1 VAEVVDATGD
11 RRPDAVERALAT
23 LTDSGLVVLP
33 TDTVYGLAADA
44 FDRVATGRIASAKG
58 RDRRVPLPV
67 FVRSP
72 KQLIGLTPSLPAAAE
87 LLMAAYWPGPLTLVL
102 HAETGLR
109 WDLGESE
116 GTIAV
121 RMPLDE
127 VALAVVRA
135 VGPLAVTS
143 AAKAGGAPPRTV
155 EEAREQLGDEVDL
168 YVDDG
173 ARAGGVT
180 STIVDLTGARPRILR
195 SGALPDDEVLAVARG
210 ELDPMEASAV
220 DPATGTTGADGG
232 GEAGVAAG
240 PDGGSEVA
248 AGPDGG
254 SEVAVGPDG
263 GSEVAAGSDGGS
275 EVAVGP
281 DGGSEVAA
289 GPDGGSGPDG
299 GQGGT
304 AVAGDAGEGAGEQGV
319 GAVAGDATEG
329 AGGQDGDAVADGR
342 DRPVGSAGAESPAT
356 TDGSGPDPAGPDG
369 DPDR

>member
-11 RRPDAVERALAT
+11 RRADAVERAVAA

-72 KQLIGLTPSLPAAAE
+72 KQLIGLTPSVPAAAE

-102 HAETGLR
+102 HAEPGLR

-155 EEAREQLGDEVDL
+155 EEARAQLGDEVDL
-168 YVDDG
+168 YLDDG
-173 ARAGGVT
+173 ERAGGAT
-180 STIVDLTGARPRILR
+180 STIVDLTGAWPRILR

-220 DPATGTTGADGG
+220 DPATGTTGVDGG
-232 GEAGVAAG
+232 GEADVAAG
-240 PDGGSEVA
+240 PDGGGEADVA

-254 SEVAVGPDG
+254 AVAGEAAEGASGQDVDA
-263 GSEVAAGSDGGS
+263 VAETADRQVGSDG
-275 EVAVGP
+275 
-281 DGGSEVAA
+281 
-289 GPDGGSGPDG
+289 
-299 GQGGT
+299 
-304 AVAGDAGEGAGEQGV
+304 
-319 GAVAGDATEG
+319 
-329 AGGQDGDAVADGR
+329 
-342 DRPVGSAGAESPAT
+342 AEAPAT
-356 TDGSGPDPAGPDG
+356 TDGSGPEPAGPDE